1 MGNKRIALGDA
12 LTFIHIS
19 FREAGHPCET
29 HIANNY
35 GSYFLNI
42 TYRIFNCPIP
52 ARAAI
57 GERWNDKNQ
66 DFV

>member
-19 FREAGHPCET
+19 FREAEPAAST

-42 TYRIFNCPIP
+42 T
-52 ARAAI
+52 
-57 GERWNDKNQ
+57 
-66 DFV
+66 